1 MTESF
6 GQMLATVFDIYGAAF
21 PVGLAIAGAGAL
33 FGVFVVLKRVVFIGV
48 TLSEA
53 AACGIALGLLV
64 GWPPFVGG
72 LLTAMVVVVLL
83 GLPFERWLNLPRDTL
98 LGVLFVAFSGGS
110 IVLVAKSGFGLEQVK
125 TLLFGSLL
133 FASSQDLRL
142 IMAVLVPCT
151 AWLLISL
158 RPTSY
163 AFLDPDAASV
173 LGIPVKALELAFFAA
188 LGAVVAAASKI
199 AGVLLIFCYLVVAP
213 GVALLLYHRL
223 AGVLAI
229 AVGVAW
235 LATVGGI
242 LVSYRFDLP
251 PNQTVGLV
259 HCAMF
264 LLAVLTRTGI
274 PGLSW
279 GKGLPFTAG
288 GTLVVLGWLLTRPLT
303 EGGGVG
309 TLPEVPACPVCQAAG
324 TVVAPATPTTAVAPS
339 AAPSGP
345 GGEAPPPDW
354 PDRVREVREGLRHH
368 GRAGIPAALALL
380 REDPPL
386 LFRSQ
391 VVTDLDAVLGIPSGW
406 QIRIPASD
414 PANLAAQARCLGSPF
429 PVSPGPDER
438 TRRNP

>member
-1 MTESF
+1 MSESF
-6 GQMLATVFDIYGAAF
+6 FGMLATVLDIYGAAF
-21 PVGLAIAGAGAL
+21 PVGLAIAAAGAL

-53 AACGIALGLLV
+53 AACGIALGLLM
-64 GWPPFVGG
+64 GWHPFVGA

-83 GLPFERWLNLPRDTL
+83 GLPFERWLRLPRDTL

-133 FASSQDLRL
+133 FASSQDLWL
-142 IMAVLVPCT
+142 IMGVLVPCT

-158 RPTSY
+158 RPTTY

-173 LGIPVKALELAFFAA
+173 LGIPVKALELAFFVA

-213 GVALLLYHRL
+213 GVALLLHHRL
-223 AGVLAI
+223 GGVLVI

-251 PNQTVGLV
+251 PNQTVGLL

-264 LLAVLTRTGI
+264 LLAVLTRTGL

-279 GKGLPFTAG
+279 GKGLPATVV
-288 GTLVVLGWLLTRPLT
+288 GTLVLLGWLLTIPST
-303 EGGGVG
+303 EVSEAGA
-309 TLPEVPACPVCQAAG
+309 PPQPPACPVCQASATALSPGLPTAPVMDGPAG
-324 TVVAPATPTTAVAPS
+324 EPASPN
-339 AAPSGP
+339 
-345 GGEAPPPDW
+345 W
-354 PDRVREVREGLRHH
+354 PERARQVREGLHHH

-391 VVTDLDAVLGIPSGW
+391 VVAALDQALGAPSGW
-406 QIRIPASD
+406 QIRAPASD
-414 PANLAAQARCLGSPF
+414 PANLAVLARCLGGLAT
-429 PVSPGPDER
+429 VSPGHSGTGEKIGR
-438 TRRNP
+438 